1 MNLSKILTG
10 VAATAVGLTLMAS
23 SALAE
28 KTIRIQSVLPTTAD
42 EVVMLKAFGDDVA
55 ALTNGSLKIEVLP
68 AGAVVGPRD
77 IMDAVDAG
85 LVEGGFAW
93 THYWGGKHVA
103 ANLFGAPVAGAGVG
117 LDNIAFLSWFQFGG
131 GKELYDRL
139 WDEMGVNVKGFMLQP
154 VGPEALGWFP
164 KPIASMDDFR
174 KMRFRAPPGMV
185 GAAYADVGV
194 PAVAMGGGDILPAL
208 EKGTIDAAEWC
219 CPKPDSVFG
228 FQKVLKHYYLQ
239 GLHQVV
245 VNADLYVNGDFYDG
259 LSDIEKKA
267 LEVAADASLS
277 KSMSYRI
284 FENGKA
290 LKDLTDNHGV
300 ILEDTPADYFTEYMA
315 AAKNALQ
322 AAADENEFFAE
333 VWQSQKDFA
342 DIAVPFWA
350 GAQASN
356 ANLGKAHADTLK

>member
-1 MNLSKILTG
+1 MFSKLTKLATASAVG
-10 VAATAVGLTLMAS
+10 VALMAGT
-23 SALAE
+23 AMAE
-28 KTIRIQSVLPTTAD
+28 KVLRIQSVLPNTAD
-42 EVVMLKAFGDDVA
+42 EVVMLNEFGADVA
-55 ALTNGSLKIEVLP
+55 ALTGGSLTIEVLP

-117 LDNIAFLSWFQFGG
+117 LDNIAFLSWFQYGG
-131 GKELYDRL
+131 GKELYDQL

-164 KPIASMDDFR
+164 EPITSMDDFR
-174 KMRFRAPPGMV
+174 QMRFRAPPGMV
-185 GAAYADVGV
+185 GAAYADIGV

-239 GLHQVV
+239 GLHQVT
-245 VNADLYVNGDFYDG
+245 VNADMYVNRDFYDS
-259 LSDIEKKA
+259 LTELEQKA
-267 LEVAADASLS
+267 LEVAANASLS
-277 KSMSYRI
+277 KSLSYRI
-284 FENGKA
+284 YENGKA

-300 ILEDTPADYFTEYMA
+300 ILEDTPADYFVEYSA
-315 AAKNALQ
+315 AANKALQ
-322 AAADENEFFAE
+322 AAADENEFFAK

-342 DIAVPFWA
+342 EIAVPFWS
-350 GAQASN
+350 GAQTSN
-356 ANLGKAHADTLK
+356 ANLGRAFADTLK